1 MNNLKLS
8 LNYDNLKN
16 ELTEDTIS
24 ILNLNQK
31 FNKILYLQIVL
42 KQQKIQLIKANY
54 NVRKK
59 QIYKS

>member
-31 FNKILYLQIVL
+31 VNKILYLQIVL
-42 KQQKIQLIKANY
+42 KQQKIQ
-54 NVRKK
+54 
-59 QIYKS
+59 